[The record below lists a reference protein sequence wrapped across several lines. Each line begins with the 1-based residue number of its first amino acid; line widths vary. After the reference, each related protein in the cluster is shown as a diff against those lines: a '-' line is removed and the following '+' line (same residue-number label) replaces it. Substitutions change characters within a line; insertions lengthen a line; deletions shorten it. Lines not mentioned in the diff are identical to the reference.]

1 MPLTLYVDG
10 PRWRTHLQAVRDAH
24 PGIVPVVKGNG
35 YGLGVER
42 LAARAAWLG
51 VDTVAVGMYHEVTPV
66 AAAFRGTVMV
76 LSPWRPF
83 ETHVVFDSHVVHTV
97 GRLEDLRAIAER
109 GAASGAKP
117 RVVLE
122 RLTSMR
128 RHGFSARDL
137 RGITGTLDPD
147 DSHVGLIQFK
157 VGTGGEAVEYAGEWD
172 LPINRAVYKAF
183 DLYMSRR
190 G

>member
-35 YGLGVER
+35 YGFGVER

-76 LSPWRPF
+76 LTPWRPF

-97 GRLEDLRAIAER
+97 GRLEDLRALAEPGRRLRREAAGGARAAHLDAPARLLRARPAR
-109 GAASGAKP
+109 GRRSASTASRSRGSRCTCRSP
-117 RVVLE
+117 R
-122 RLTSMR
+122 
-128 RHGFSARDL
+128 AR
-137 RGITGTLDPD
+137 T
-147 DSHVGLIQFK
+147 
-157 VGTGGEAVEYAGEWD
+157 
-172 LPINRAVYKAF
+172 
-183 DLYMSRR
+183 
-190 G
+190 